1 MKRFAAAALACLM
14 FASLFAGCGSK
25 PASSAGGEN
34 SAAVTEPTPS
44 PTPEPDPYSPD
55 PLTGLEKDESYPE
68 GQRITAIMVNN
79 IVGCRPQRGLSDAK
93 VLYEIKVEGGI
104 TRFMALYDDY
114 NSIPTV
120 GPIRSA
126 RDQFFRMVLPFQPL
140 YVHIGESSV
149 QKQYIADYDYSE
161 WNLDDNKDSNLFWRD
176 QNRLNQGYPLE
187 HTAYTSGERIAAT
200 VSNKGIDDRRSY
212 NSAIFD
218 FVPYD
223 EPARTLTGGE
233 ASEVT
238 IYHSASYRTRMNY
251 DAASGKY
258 MMSQYASGSYSPTV
272 DENNGV
278 QLSFDN
284 VLVLFTDI
292 HTYPGHEAKDLQY
305 VAYGD
310 GGVGY
315 YYNGGRFEEV
325 RWLKGTD
332 LDVLRI
338 VSADGTETP
347 VQINCGTS
355 YVAVVDIDEA
365 INFEEP
371 GQTEEQ
377 ASSSA
382 QG

>member
-1 MKRFAAAALACLM
+1 M
-14 FASLFAGCGSK
+14 
-25 PASSAGGEN
+25 
-34 SAAVTEPTPS
+34 TEPTPR
-44 PTPEPDPYSPD
+44 PTPEPDPYSPN
-55 PLTGLEKDESYPE
+55 PLTGLEKTADYPE
-68 GQRITAIMVNN
+68 GERITAIMVNN
-79 IVGCRPQRGLSDAK
+79 IVGCRPQRGLSDAE

-114 NSIPTV
+114 NTIPTV

-126 RDQFFRMVLPFQPL
+126 RDQFFRLVLPFQPL

-161 WNLDDNKDSNLFWRD
+161 WNIDDSVDSNLFWRD

-200 VSNKGIDDRRSY
+200 VANKGIDDRRSY

-233 ASEVT
+233 ATEVT
-238 IYHSASYRTRMNY
+238 VYHSASYRTRMTY

-310 GGVGY
+310 GGVGF

-365 INFEEP
+365 VNFEEP
-371 GQTEEQ
+371 GQADAEQ
-377 ASSSA
+377 TSSSA